1 MISRKIWAT
10 AKFQDFHAVQCT
22 YISRK
27 RHNIF
32 IVWQFSFVECI
43 VKIDE
48 LSNNVVHKI
57 QEGSSLWDDLYYRTN
72 LDNLGWDL
80 IRLSQLIPI
89 KTVLPFFIFFLVI
102 DFFSCFFDICINF
115 TITTLSEMKTKKLIC
130 WELRLFFLRLYL
142 NAFSCWCKPNSE
154 EVCWKLRWILVLSC
168 LIPNWIWCK

>member
-1 MISRKIWAT
+1 MT
-10 AKFQDFHAVQCT
+10 EKFQDFHAVRCT

-32 IVWQFSFVECI
+32 IVWQFSSVECI

-89 KTVLPFFIFFLVI
+89 KTVLPFFIFF
-102 DFFSCFFDICINF
+102 S
-115 TITTLSEMKTKKLIC
+115 SY
-130 WELRLFFLRLYL
+130 RLFLMFLWYLYQL
-142 NAFSCWCKPNSE
+142 YNNNFIRNENKE
-154 EVCWKLRWILVLSC
+154 FDLLRTEIVFLKALPKC
-168 LIPNWIWCK
+168 LFMLM